1 MFSLRLDFRQAYD
14 AFFFSSKTRIS
25 SLMLLY
31 HRADRDRSDQTQT
44 LQAVWN
50 ISYYISNCNTTGLD
64 FMLYFDVAAF
74 LPG

>member
-1 MFSLRLDFRQAYD
+1 
-14 AFFFSSKTRIS
+14 
-25 SLMLLY
+25 MLLY